1 MTALPDRKVVAYK
14 DPELD
19 YPARAPFDPKELYP
33 EYPFNSDAI
42 SDKNSAYAAVREV
55 LYSAGLDE
63 DRFGTSDWNP
73 LGELAPV
80 GGAVLIKPNWVRH
93 FHPLGYDLFGTITHP
108 SILRPLVD
116 YAYKAVGPGGRIWIM
131 DAPLY
136 DTDFQQLSKICQL
149 SEFESA
155 MRSRGVPL
163 TIADLRSLVVQMDRG
178 VVVER
183 IRQDGWASEGV
194 VFDLGEASELFEL
207 GPTLHNIFGSDYNRR
222 LTTSLHRRVNGHQQ
236 HCYRISRR
244 VLEADLVISVPKLKT
259 HKKTGVTLNIKNMI
273 GINTDKNYI
282 PHFRVGSPA
291 EGGDEYPDT
300 RSMTKQARR
309 RMVRSAREMILGR
322 LGPSGERIAHLFM
335 TMLLA
340 ARDKTQVTDPPA
352 EDFAPAVDDVDV
364 FYQSVQGDAFRHGDW
379 WGNDTCWRSALD
391 INKILLHGTVEGVLA
406 ETPTR
411 KYFSLVD
418 GIIGGDEIG
427 PLAPSPRREGVLV
440 AGFDPVSVDRVATQ
454 IIGFDPDLIRDQV
467 RASGLTKYRITNSAL
482 PIRVISNHAGWQDMI
497 KPGSSLNFRPHYA
510 WAEYFQKAISE
521 NGSRKTRP

>member
-1 MTALPDRKVVAYK
+1 MTGLFDRKVVAYR

-19 YPARAPFDPKELYP
+19 YPSGAPFDPNELYP
-33 EYPFNSDAI
+33 EYLFGSEAVSD
-42 SDKNSAYAAVREV
+42 SNSAYAAVREV
-55 LYSAGLDE
+55 LYSAGLDH
-63 DRFGTSDWNP
+63 DRFGTNDWNP
-73 LGELAPV
+73 LSQLAPT
-80 GGAVLIKPNWVRH
+80 GGTVLIKPNWVRH
-93 FHPLGYDLFGTITHP
+93 YHPLGYDLFGMITHP
-108 SILRPLVD
+108 AVLRPLVD

-136 DTDFQQLSKICQL
+136 DTDFQTLSKVCQL
-149 SEFESA
+149 VEFEST

-163 TIADLRSLVVQMDRG
+163 TIADLRSLVVKMDRG

-183 IRQDGWASEGV
+183 IRQDAWTSEGI
-194 VFDLGEASELFEL
+194 VFDLADASELFEL
-207 GPTLHNIFGSDYNRR
+207 GPTLQHIFGSDYNRR
-222 LTTSLHRRVNGHQQ
+222 VTTALHRRINGHQR

-300 RSMTKQARR
+300 RSVIKQARR
-309 RMVRSAREMILGR
+309 RMVRGARETILGR

-340 ARDKTQVTDPPA
+340 ARGNGGVADSPA
-352 EDFAPAVDDVDV
+352 EDFAPAVDEVDV
-364 FYQSVQGDAFRHGDW
+364 FYQSVQGDAYRHGDW

-391 INKILLHGTVEGVLA
+391 INKILFYGTVEGVLA
-406 ETPTR
+406 ETQAR
-411 KYFSLVD
+411 KYFSLID
-418 GIIGGDEIG
+418 GIIAGDEIG
-427 PLAPSPRREGVLV
+427 PLAPSPRREGVLI
-440 AGFDPVSVDRVATQ
+440 AGFDPLSVDRVATQ
-454 IIGFDPDLIRDQV
+454 IMGFDPDLIRDQA
-467 RASGLTKYRITNSAL
+467 RASNLTKYRLTNSDL
-482 PIRVISNHAGWQDMI
+482 PIRVVSNHVEWQDTI

-510 WAEYFQKAISE
+510 WTEYFQKASRE
-521 NGSRKTRP
+521 N

>member
-1 MTALPDRKVVAYK
+1 MTDSPDRKVIAYR
-14 DPELD
+14 DPELE
-19 YPARAPFDPKELYP
+19 YPAGAPFDPHEFYP
-33 EYPFNSDAI
+33 EYPYSSEAV
-42 SDKNSAYAAVREV
+42 SDKNSVYEAVREV
-55 LYSAGLDE
+55 LYSAGLDS
-63 DRFGTSDWNP
+63 DRFGSSEWNP
-73 LGELAPV
+73 LSQLAPA
-80 GGAVLIKPNWVRH
+80 GGTVLIKPNWVRH
-93 FHPLGYDLFGTITHP
+93 YHPLDYDLFGTITHP
-108 SILRPLVD
+108 AVLRPLVD

-149 SEFESA
+149 TEFESV

-163 TIADLRSLVVQMDRG
+163 TIADLRSLVVKMDRG

-183 IRQDGWASEGV
+183 IRQDRWASEGV
-194 VFDLGEASELFEL
+194 VFDLAGASELFEL

-222 LTTSLHRRVNGHQQ
+222 LTTSLHCRVNGNQQ

-259 HKKTGVTLNIKNMI
+259 HKKTGVTLNVKNMI

-300 RSMTKQARR
+300 RSVTKQARR
-309 RMVRSAREMILGR
+309 RIVKSAREMILGR
-322 LGPSGERIAHLFM
+322 LGPGGERIAHFFM

-340 ARDKTQVTDPPA
+340 ARNRTPVRDSPA
-352 EDFAPAVDDVDV
+352 EDFAPAVDEVDI
-364 FYQSVQGDAFRHGDW
+364 FYQSVQGDAYRHGDW

-391 INKILLHGTVEGVLA
+391 INKILLYGTVDGVLA
-406 ETPTR
+406 ETQTR
-411 KYFSLVD
+411 KYFSLID
-418 GIIGGDEIG
+418 GIIAGDEIG

-440 AGFDPVSVDRVATQ
+440 AGFDPLSVDRVATQ
-454 IIGFDPDLIRDQV
+454 IMGFDPDLIRDQA
-467 RASGLTKYRITNSAL
+467 RASNLTKYQLTNSDF
-482 PIRVISNHAGWQDMI
+482 PIHVISNHPAWQDAI

-510 WAEYFQKAISE
+510 WTEYFQKASRE
-521 NGSRKTRP
+521 N

>member
-1 MTALPDRKVVAYK
+1 MTDLPQRRVVAYRN
-14 DPELD
+14 PELE
-19 YPARAPFDPKELYP
+19 YPASIPFDPHDSYP
-33 EYPFNSDAI
+33 EYLFGPEATSNR
-42 SDKNSAYAAVREV
+42 NLVYEAVREV
-55 LYSAGLDE
+55 LRCAGLDE
-63 DRFGTSDWNP
+63 DRFGSSEWNP
-73 LGELAPV
+73 LGDLVPS
-80 GGAVLIKPNWVRH
+80 GGTVLLKPNWVRH
-93 FHPLGYDLFGTITHP
+93 YHPLGYDLFGTITHP
-108 SILRPLVD
+108 SVLRPLVD
-116 YAYKAVGPGGRIWIM
+116 YAYKAVGPNGRIWIM

-136 DTDFQQLSKICQL
+136 DTDFQALSKLCQL
-149 SEFESA
+149 TEFEASMQA
-155 MRSRGVPL
+155 RGVPL
-163 TIADLRSLVVQMDRG
+163 TIADLRSLVVKMDRG

-183 IRQDGWASEGV
+183 IRQDGWSSEGV
-194 VFDLGEASELFEL
+194 VFDLAGASELFEL

-259 HKKTGVTLNIKNMI
+259 HKKTGVTLNVKNMI

-300 RSMTKQARR
+300 HSMTRQARR

-340 ARDKTQVTDPPA
+340 TRNKSNVADSPA
-352 EDFAPAVDDVDV
+352 EDFAPTVDDVDV
-364 FYQSVQGDAFRHGDW
+364 FYQSVQGDAYRHGDW

-391 INKILLHGTVEGVLA
+391 INKILLYGTVEGVLA
-406 ETPTR
+406 ETQKR
-411 KYFSLVD
+411 KYFSLID
-418 GIIGGDEIG
+418 GIIAGDEIG

-440 AGFDPVSVDRVATQ
+440 AGFDPLSVDRVATQ
-454 IIGFDPDLIRDQV
+454 IMGFDPNLIRDQA
-467 RASGLTKYRITNSAL
+467 RASDLTKYRLTNSDL
-482 PIRVISNHAGWQDMI
+482 PIRVISNHVEWQDTI

-510 WAEYFQKAISE
+510 WTEYFQKTSRE
-521 NGSRKTRP
+521 N